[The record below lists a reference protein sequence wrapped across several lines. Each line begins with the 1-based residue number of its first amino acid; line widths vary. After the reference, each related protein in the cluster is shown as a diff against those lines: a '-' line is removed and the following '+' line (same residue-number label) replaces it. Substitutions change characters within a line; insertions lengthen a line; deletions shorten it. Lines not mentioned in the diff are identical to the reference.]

1 MFCVGYKLN
10 SVFILSKNSIL
21 LFVFIISKKV
31 NVVSATVEVFVFII
45 KTNIPVKSAEAE
57 VFAFT
62 TKTSSTVRPAE
73 VQNYVVQDG
82 ARKQ

>member
-1 MFCVGYKLN
+1 M
-10 SVFILSKNSIL
+10 
-21 LFVFIISKKV
+21 
-31 NVVSATVEVFVFII
+31 SAAAEVFASIT
-45 KTNIPVKSAEAE
+45 KTNILVKSAEEE